1 MNMRKELWTVKFG
14 KRGGSFTYPAKFTP
28 DADGGFVVTFRDV
41 PEAITQGETIE
52 ECREQAAGAL
62 QAAIETYIER
72 RMPIPVPAPAKRGE
86 HMVSLPTRTALKA
99 SVYIGMIE
107 RHMSNV
113 ALAKVLHVN
122 EKEVRRML
130 DPGHPTKAEALERAL
145 AAMGKRVEIRVH

>member
-1 MNMRKELWTVKFG
+1 M
-14 KRGGSFTYPAKFTP
+14 
-28 DADGGFVVTFRDV
+28 

-52 ECREQAAGAL
+52 VPRTGGGCA
-62 QAAIETYIER
+62 QAAIETYR
-72 RMPIPVPAPAKRGE
+72 TAHADPGAVGRQRGE
-86 HMVSLPTRTALKA
+86 HMVSLRSAPPLRPL
-99 SVYIGMIE
+99 YIGMIE